1 MKRKA
6 QKKNTKNRKWIA
18 FLQPKLNDKQNIT
31 TSILFSI
38 FGVKR
43 HCTVL
48 HDGRIGIQNGAAGT
62 GKFFGL
68 LKFLHSLDL

>member
-1 MKRKA
+1 MI
-6 QKKNTKNRKWIA
+6 NRTLLRQY
-18 FLQPKLNDKQNIT
+18 F
-31 TSILFSI
+31 FSI

-48 HDGRIGIQNGAAGT
+48 HDGRIGIQNDAAGT